1 MRLFVFFLLLCSLH
15 AHAQSVNGVVK
26 DGRTGKPLYPVT
38 VVNVRTQQGSSTD
51 EKGNYT
57 VAARTGDVIA
67 FTYVGYKN
75 KQLTCPDAILVA
87 TLNVELEPTEYQ
99 LEEFRLR
106 PGHLTQY
113 QMDSAERASI
123 YKFPLLR
130 EHSSPVTSPVS
141 AIAELFNK
149 NSRRIF
155 EFQKN
160 FHAGETEKFI
170 DTKYNPE
177 IVEKLTGATG
187 DSIGHFMYA
196 YPMPYNFARL
206 ASDLEIKMWI
216 RDSYR
221 KWLKDGAKDTM
232 PAVGK

>member
-1 MRLFVFFLLLCSLH
+1 MKKEITLW
-15 AHAQSVNGVVK
+15 
-26 DGRTGKPLYPVT
+26 
-38 VVNVRTQQGSSTD
+38 RTQQGTSTD

-57 VAARTGDVIA
+57 LAAKPGDIIA

-75 KQLTCPDAILVA
+75 RLLPCPDAILVA
-87 TLNVELEPTEYQ
+87 TLNTELEPAEYQ

-170 DTKYNPE
+170 DTRYNPE
-177 IVEKLTGATG
+177 IVEKLTGAIG

-196 YPMPYNFARL
+196 CPMPYTFART
-206 ASDLEIKMWI
+206 ASDLELKMWI

-221 KWLKDGAKDTM
+221 KWVKEGAKDTI
-232 PAVGK
+232 PAIWKYHWLQQFRIS